1 MLKLLSKPQEV
12 TDQAALV
19 GRCVG
24 VDTELLDA
32 DVQRSQVAQ
41 LSDQASKRGRVVLTR
56 DHKLAEQRGLS
67 AVYLLACDD
76 AKQQFQDI
84 QKRFGIRW
92 SLAYVP
98 ATVCSFMM
106 QCLH

>member
-1 MLKLLSKPQEV
+1 MSQPREV
-12 TDQAALV
+12 TDPAALA

-41 LSDQASKRGRVVLTR
+41 LSDQASKHGRVFLTR

-84 QKRFGIRW
+84 QKRFGIR
-92 SLAYVP
+92 
-98 ATVCSFMM
+98 
-106 QCLH
+106 

>member
-1 MLKLLSKPQEV
+1 MQKQAV
-12 TDQAALV
+12 TDKAALA

-32 DVQRSQVAQ
+32 DVQRSQVAL
-41 LSDQASKRGRVVLTR
+41 LSDQASRQGRVFLTR

-84 QKRFGIRW
+84 QKRFGIRRG
-92 SLAYVP
+92 LAYVP
-98 ATVCSFMM
+98 AAICSFT
-106 QCLH
+106 LH

>member
-1 MLKLLSKPQEV
+1 MSRLPSQSHEV
-12 TDQAALV
+12 TDQAVFA

-41 LSDQASKRGRVVLTR
+41 LSDQASKQGRVFLTR

-67 AVYLLACDD
+67 AVYLLASDD

-84 QKRFGIRW
+84 QKRFGIR
-92 SLAYVP
+92 
-98 ATVCSFMM
+98 
-106 QCLH
+106 